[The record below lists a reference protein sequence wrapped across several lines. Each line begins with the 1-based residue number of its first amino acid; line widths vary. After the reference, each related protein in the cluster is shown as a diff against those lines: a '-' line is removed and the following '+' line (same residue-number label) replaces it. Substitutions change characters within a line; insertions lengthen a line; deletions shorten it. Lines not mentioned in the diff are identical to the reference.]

1 MNIYFDNKEKAA
13 NVPRKNTNNRYK
25 HFMHDIYH
33 AGDIEQFEQIYKQEY
48 SISFTENLSEETP
61 QIISNLYHNINGQDV
76 FNTFSYIYHKFK
88 KGIFISICKGK
99 LQTFLPFTNANYT
112 NEWGNLIK
120 FDPQIF
126 QGQGYTNKN
135 VNNNTNKWYAN
146 NYLIRY
152 EYPMSENDTSVA
164 QYKWLLEKICES
176 PEFLGKIPDIEF
188 FINKRDFPLLKE
200 NLTEPYNDIY
210 GSDIPLI
217 SHKYQRYAPIFSPSV
232 KNGFADLL
240 FPTPDDISR
249 IAQENKSSPVFFRHD
264 FMRDYSFIPSEKKWV
279 DKIDIA
285 IFRGSSTGRG
295 CTIKDNIRLKLA
307 NMYKGNESHLN
318 VGITKWNCRI
328 KNDLGTLKKIE
339 PEKLPFGLVE
349 QMSYFTQ
356 SEYRYIIH
364 VQGHACAYRLSIEL
378 SLGVVILLVKGEYK
392 MWFSDKLI
400 EYTHYIPVKED
411 LSDLLKQID
420 WCRKRPKKC
429 GKIVE
434 NCKKFYNENLRYS
447 SILKYTLDLLI
458 NVKKYTGGYTYPK
471 SPTKILL
478 EKQESILGK
487 KVINTSMIGI
497 PNKFHYQNI
506 LPFYQG
512 APIGKIEGSSM
523 IPGNSKAIQYHDILI
538 EQSIYKYK
546 AKEYDINELFIGE
559 KCINNIIEKTPNF
572 IYTFGE
578 INKKIIQE
586 YIQDITFFEY
596 LKNAPQTGNFKKK
609 INLQA
614 IIKILIALLSAIKVA
629 QNSCCFMHN
638 DLYPWNIVL
647 HTIKSPITI
656 QYNISHKNVYNISYI
671 QGEYI
676 PVIID
681 YNKSGGI
688 YKGINYN
695 IIDPTKNNECQDPY
709 NLLISTFNILLI
721 NNRLEKW
728 DYSIVYNIVSNAC
741 KNIWNGK
748 GNLKQFLN
756 ENCKYE
762 KMLGSLHINNNP
774 HIDEVSPIKII
785 QLLLTFTMEKGK
797 RENGWFKI
805 TENYSFEK
813 CEKLKNIQGKENI
826 NSPKNLLYFYYFYR
840 ELYKYTKNES
850 IVMSDSDNSGIDKW
864 IRDRIYSENLELTKF
879 PEKYDYLSN
888 LEKTSKIIY
897 NIPKIYTLLID
908 TLNYNGKYELNSY
921 DRKIL
926 ENIHNSID
934 WEKQYK
940 FYRYNSLI

>member
-1 MNIYFDNKEKAA
+1 MNPYFDNKEKA
-13 NVPRKNTNNRYK
+13 VKTLRKNTNGRYK
-25 HFMHDIYH
+25 HFTHDIYH
-33 AGDIEQFEQIYKQEY
+33 AGDIDQFEEIYKQEY
-48 SISFTENLSEETP
+48 SISPLEIPPENATETLSEGIP
-61 QIISNLYHNINGQDV
+61 KLYHNINGQDV

-88 KGIFISICKGK
+88 KGIFVSICQGK

-112 NEWGNLIK
+112 NEWGNSIK

-126 QGQGYTNKN
+126 QGQNYNKN
-135 VNNNTNKWYAN
+135 VNKWYAN

-152 EYPMSENDTSVA
+152 EYPVSENDTSIA
-164 QYKWLLEKICES
+164 QYKWLLEKMCDF

-210 GSDIPLI
+210 GSDTPLI
-217 SHKYQRYAPIFSPSV
+217 SHVYQRYAPIFSPSI

-249 IAQENKSSPVFFRHD
+249 IAQEGENPTFFRHD
-264 FMRDYSFIPSEKKWV
+264 SRDYSFTPSELKWI

-295 CTIKDNIRLKLA
+295 CTIEDNTRLKLA
-307 NMYKGNESHLN
+307 NMFKENSNKLN

-328 KNDLGTLKKIE
+328 KNICGTLKKIE
-339 PEKLPFGLVE
+339 PEKLPFKLVDP
-349 QMSYFTQ
+349 MDYSTQ
-356 SEYRYIIH
+356 SKYRYIIH
-364 VQGHACAYRLSIEL
+364 VQGHACAYRLSVEL
-378 SLGVVILLVKGEYK
+378 SLGVIILLVKGEYK
-392 MWFSDKLI
+392 MWYSDKLI

-411 LSDLLKQID
+411 LSDLLTQID

-429 GKIVE
+429 TKIVE
-434 NCKKFYNENLRYS
+434 ACKKFYNENLRYYS
-447 SILKYTLDLLI
+447 VLKYTLDILI

-471 SPTKILL
+471 SPIKILL
-478 EKQESILGK
+478 EKQG
-487 KVINTSMIGI
+487 VINEKHKINTLVMGI
-497 PNKFHYQNI
+497 PNKFQFQNI
-506 LPFYQG
+506 FPIYQG
-512 APIGKIEGSSM
+512 ISLKNGKFIGNQGKI
-523 IPGNSKAIQYHDILI
+523 QYYEILI
-538 EQSIYKYK
+538 GESKYK
-546 AKEYDINELFIGE
+546 CKAKQHDINELFIGE

-572 IYTFGE
+572 IYTFGI
-578 INKKIIQE
+578 INGNNEKKIIQE
-586 YIQDITFFEY
+586 YIQDITFFDY
-596 LKNAPQTGNFKKK
+596 LRNTSSRGIPQKEK
-609 INLQA
+609 INLQT

-629 QNSCCFMHN
+629 QNSCCFVHN

-647 HTIKSPITI
+647 YTVKTPITV
-656 QYNISHKNVYNISYI
+656 QYNIFHKNVYNISYI

-709 NLLISTFNILLI
+709 NLIISTFNTLLI

-728 DYSIVYNIVSNAC
+728 DYSIVYNIVYNTC
-741 KNIWNGK
+741 KNIWDGK

-762 KMLGSLHINNNP
+762 KMLRKGDINP
-774 HIDEVSPIKII
+774 VKMI
-785 QLLLTFTMEKGK
+785 QILLSFTMEKGK

-805 TENYSFEK
+805 TENYTFEK
-813 CEKLKNIQGKENI
+813 CIKVRDVSLDKI
-826 NSPKNLLYFYYFYR
+826 SPPKNLLYFYYFYR
-840 ELYKYTKNES
+840 ELYKYSKN
-850 IVMSDSDNSGIDKW
+850 DNVKMEKGEFSNIEKW
-864 IRDRIYSENLELTKF
+864 IKDRIYPQDFFEKF

-888 LEKTSKIIY
+888 PKNPPKKIY

-908 TLNYNGKYELNSY
+908 TLNYKGKYELNIN
-921 DRKIL
+921 DRKLL
-926 ENIHNSID
+926 ENIYTSID
-934 WEKQYK
+934 WENQYK
-940 FYRYNSLI
+940 SYRYNSLV